1 MSTEINVL
9 DLPVQIS
16 AAAQRTTAFVGY
28 DKNTGEPISFDAQK
42 FLRTKYITI
51 YNL

>member
-1 MSTEINVL
+1 MSEEINVL

-16 AAAQRTTAFVGY
+16 AAALRTTAFVGY
-28 DKNTGEPISFDAQK
+28 NKDTGEPISFDSQK
-42 FLRTKYITI
+42 FLRAEYITT